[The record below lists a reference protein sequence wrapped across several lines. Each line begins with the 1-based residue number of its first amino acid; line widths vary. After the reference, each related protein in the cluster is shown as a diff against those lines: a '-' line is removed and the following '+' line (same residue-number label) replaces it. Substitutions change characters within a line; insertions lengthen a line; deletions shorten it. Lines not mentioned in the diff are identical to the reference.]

1 MLVFWDVCLFFLKIP
16 ILISWWVV
24 DCQWP
29 NWPFFKTWIVGLLA
43 WFTTMSLYQPIAGFQ
58 LQDPGDG
65 SPFWLDATRHLKG
78 GTHAELVIL
87 KGFWVNWDSLN
98 WSPNLTFGLG
108 CLYLGDEV
116 SVFFLWKFHGWPYK
130 WKLHTYSGSPLG
142 ADGQGAQ
149 KPRSGS
155 RLCFVTIVRFMNTHQ
170 PRLEEEHCLV
180 HRNGYFQK

>member
-116 SVFFLWKFHGWPYK
+116 FFFCGSSMAG
-130 WKLHTYSGSPLG
+130 HTSENFIPTPDPPGCSKTN

-149 KPRSGS
+149 KPRSSS
-155 RLCFVTIVRFMNTHQ
+155 RLGFVTVVRFMNTHQ
-170 PRLEEEHCLV
+170 PPGRRALF
-180 HRNGYFQK
+180 GS

>member
-1 MLVFWDVCLFFLKIP
+1 M
-16 ILISWWVV
+16 ISWWVV

-29 NWPFFKTWIVGLLA
+29 FDHSSKHPPFLHDLPPWRYTN
-43 WFTTMSLYQPIAGFQ
+43 PAGFQ

-65 SPFWLDATRHLKG
+65 NPVWLDATRHLKG
-78 GTHAELVIL
+78 GTHAELVIV

-116 SVFFLWKFHGWPYK
+116 SVFFVEVPWLAIQVKTSY
-130 WKLHTYSGSPLG
+130 LHRIPLG
-142 ADGQGAQ
+142 AKKQMPMDRGHSSHKAVHAFASWQLWDLWT
-149 KPRSGS
+149 PIS
-155 RLCFVTIVRFMNTHQ
+155 RQ
-170 PRLEEEHCLV
+170 EEEHCLV

>member
-1 MLVFWDVCLFFLKIP
+1 
-16 ILISWWVV
+16 
-24 DCQWP
+24 
-29 NWPFFKTWIVGLLA
+29 
-43 WFTTMSLYQPIAGFQ
+43 MSLYQPIAGFQ

-130 WKLHTYSGSPLG
+130 
-142 ADGQGAQ
+142 
-149 KPRSGS
+149 
-155 RLCFVTIVRFMNTHQ
+155 
-170 PRLEEEHCLV
+170 
-180 HRNGYFQK
+180 